1 MVLGDEQMDYVLKG
15 STDNL
20 INIYRQVNIDY
31 KWKNSSNMNNLIA
44 LSHIINQK
52 EYSKLAIDRVNA
64 YIKENTGPFSCY
76 RQKSIL
82 FSALLLLGFTD
93 PENKFDILQDYE
105 QRLKDAG
112 FRSYTYRPVTAYT
125 LLLTCEEEKIDE
137 KIAKAFEIFT
147 EMRRD
152 HPWLTSGDDYPLSV
166 LLASSEESVRTIMN
180 DIESLYHA
188 LNRAGLSRGNG
199 FQFLSHILSLS
210 PESNDQKA
218 TRCKKLYDFFKQN
231 KLKVYST
238 NYASLGLLTLL
249 AEKSK
254 EAAQEVIV
262 VSNYLIEDR
271 NTRWLGRETLFLTA
285 TALVSTIILQSIKN
299 NKALIETDPYVT
311 IEDLI
316 AAQTAAMLGATCAAT
331 AVASNS

>member
-1 MVLGDEQMDYVLKG
+1 MDYVLKE
-15 STDNL
+15 SIDNL
-20 INIYRQVNIDY
+20 IGIYTQVNKDY

-44 LSHIINQK
+44 LSHIMN
-52 EYSKLAIDRVNA
+52 ERDYSKQGLDKVNA
-64 YIKENTGPFSCY
+64 YIKANTGPFSCY

-82 FSALLLLGFTD
+82 FSALLLLGFPD
-93 PENKFDILQDYE
+93 PENRFNILQDYE

-125 LLLTCEEEKIDE
+125 LLLICEETKIDE
-137 KIAKAFEIFT
+137 KITKAFEIFT
-147 EMRRD
+147 EMRKD

-166 LLASSEESVRTIMN
+166 LLASSEESIRTIMN
-180 DIESLYHA
+180 DIESLYHS
-188 LNRAGLSRGNG
+188 LNKVGLSRGNG
-199 FQFLSHILSLS
+199 LQFLSHILSLS
-210 PESNDQKA
+210 AESNENKA
-218 TRCKKLYDFFKQN
+218 ARCKMLYDFFKQN

-249 AEKSK
+249 AEKSQ
-254 EAAQEVIV
+254 EAAQEVVV

-285 TALVSTIILQSIKN
+285 TALVSTILLQNFQNK
-299 NKALIETDPYVT
+299 KALIDTNAYITLEN
-311 IEDLI
+311 LI